1 MAVPK
6 KRTSKSKKNIRKA
19 HWKAQAG
26 VEAKKAL
33 ARAKTALQ
41 FSAPTLGAG
50 GQVETSTSSIQGS
63 QTELGTD

>member
-6 KRTSKSKKNIRKA
+6 KRTSKMKKNIRKA
-19 HWKAQAG
+19 HWKAQAA

-41 FSAPTLGAG
+41 FSAPTLPDSR
-50 GQVETSTSSIQGS
+50 VDTSASSIQ
-63 QTELGTD
+63 ETD